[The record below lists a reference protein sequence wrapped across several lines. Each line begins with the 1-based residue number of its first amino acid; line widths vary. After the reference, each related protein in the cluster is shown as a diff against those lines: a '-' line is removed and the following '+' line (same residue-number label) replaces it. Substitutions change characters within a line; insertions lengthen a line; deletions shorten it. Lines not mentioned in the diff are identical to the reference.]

1 VSRADL
7 TASLTAAALPPMAN
21 GEVLFEAPWQGR
33 VFGMA
38 VALHE
43 AGVFDWSE
51 FQARLIAVIDTWD
64 RQAEG
69 ADPYQYYDHFQQ
81 ALHELLAEKGV
92 VSPQDLQARA
102 EVFAARPHG
111 HDH

>member
-1 VSRADL
+1 MTAEIDLRADL
-7 TASLTAAALPPMAN
+7 QPPMAN

-43 AGVFDWSE
+43 SGVFAWSE
-51 FQARLIAVIDTWD
+51 FQNQLIAVIAAVDA
-64 RQAEG
+64 AEP
-69 ADPYQYYDHFQQ
+69 APEYAYYDHFAR
-81 ALHELLAEKGV
+81 ALDELLIAKGLLDAASLEARTAEFG
-92 VSPQDLQARA
+92 
-102 EVFAARPHG
+102 ARPHG